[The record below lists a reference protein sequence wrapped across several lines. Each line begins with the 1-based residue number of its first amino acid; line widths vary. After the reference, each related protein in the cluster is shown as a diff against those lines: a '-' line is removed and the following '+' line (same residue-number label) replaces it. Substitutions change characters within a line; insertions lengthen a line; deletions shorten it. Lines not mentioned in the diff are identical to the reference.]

1 MKFGVFGTN
10 RSVRNRGVG
19 IIEAGI
25 GWSSVSLEPIE
36 LSVIERF
43 LQGEVRPHFADDV
56 NIPYKIDD
64 LNLSK

>member
-1 MKFGVFGTN
+1 M
-10 RSVRNRGVG
+10 
-19 IIEAGI
+19 
-25 GWSSVSLEPIE
+25 SLEPIE